1 MNKMRKINRLFRRA
15 LFFTA
20 IFIAFTAC
28 NKEGFELDENGEF
41 IDQADD
47 FSEEYEGDSGSL
59 TLYQINGDE
68 ITKIKDFKVKKK
80 YRSFQE
86 DIATHQ
92 AIWDYFTELI
102 PASARMEI
110 VEFEIFHGEDELL
123 GYVAPLEDGDLS
135 KWRMGLAIDAV
146 EGDLNNIDLNT
157 EFTYTMIH
165 ELGHVLTL
173 DHTQINV
180 SISSGSCGAF
190 HIDEGCSR
198 TDSYINEL
206 FNIGWT
212 DIMEDFNSLKN
223 DNDIYDFYLDY
234 EDRFV
239 TEYAASNPAEDIAEV
254 FSVFVTSN
262 QAPRGNSIADQ
273 KVKAMY
279 ERPELVKLRDEIRQS
294 STVRAMKAGSWKRP
308 KCKHKHKHKHTV
320 EAVY

>member
-1 MNKMRKINRLFRRA
+1 MRKVNRFFRHV
-15 LFFTA
+15 FFFAT

-28 NKEGFELDENGEF
+28 NKERFELNENGDFAEQF
-41 IDQADD
+41 DD
-47 FSEEYEGDSGSL
+47 FSAEYEGDEGSL
-59 TLYQINGDE
+59 TLYQINGDN
-68 ITKIKDFKVKKK
+68 ITKTKDFKVKKK

-86 DIATHQ
+86 DVATHQ

-110 VEFEIFHGEDELL
+110 VEFEIFHGGGDLL
-123 GYVAPLEDGDLS
+123 GYVAPVNDGDLS

-146 EGDLNNIDLNT
+146 EGDLSNINLNT
-157 EFTYTMIH
+157 DFTYTMIH

-180 SISSGSCGAF
+180 SISGGSCGAF

-198 TDSYINEL
+198 SGSYINEL
-206 FNIGWT
+206 YNIGWA
-212 DIMEDFNSLKN
+212 DIMPEFNSLKN
-223 DNDIYDFYLDY
+223 ENDNYDFYLDY

-254 FSVFVTSN
+254 FTVFVTSN

-279 ERPELVKLRDEIRQS
+279 GHPELVKLRDEIRQS

-308 KCKHKHKHKHTV
+308 NCKHKHEHKHTV